1 MKTSESIAKIAA
13 ALVKAQ
19 AAIEYASKTAA
30 NPHLKNKYADL
41 GDVIQAVKPALVA
54 NGIAYL
60 QLPCEAPLGE
70 IRLTTR
76 LIHESGEWIEETMSI
91 PCTKAD
97 PQGAGSAITYARRYA
112 LAAVTG
118 LYQDDDDGQ
127 AAMHRSK
134 AAARAEQALGTPA
147 GQGKQPA
154 VEGEQPAA
162 EEPMTAEQYW
172 ASFTAMPDIVAAFNA
187 LSPEDREAHKA
198 LFDARRKELMA
209 KGTPRGAAATRA
221 AIAGQQ

>member
-54 NGIAYL
+54 NGIAYI
-60 QLPCEAPLGE
+60 QMPCEAPLGE
-70 IRLTTR
+70 VKLTTR

-134 AAARAEQALGTPA
+134 AEARVTKAVARANGEEPA
-147 GQGKQPA
+147 GQQ
-154 VEGEQPAA
+154 
-162 EEPMTAEQYW
+162 EEAGQSEEMTAEQYW
-172 ASFTAMPDIVAAFNA
+172 ASFSAMPDLVAAFNA

-198 LFDARRKELMA
+198 LFDARRKELMS
-209 KGTPRGAAATRA
+209 KGGPKGAAATRA
-221 AIAGQQ
+221 AIGA